1 MFGEAGDRACE
12 LIHTGVFAAAV
23 ARMNA
28 VICRLSRSLAMN
40 IQHHLLRTFIAVA
53 AARTVTRA
61 AAVLHLTQP
70 AVSGHLRVLEDE
82 LQLKLFERG
91 TSGMRLT
98 RAGELLLPHAQGVI
112 AATDQFKLLSSQLLD
127 RRVEKVRLGTILD
140 PEFLRVGALLASVV
154 EKYPLLDVELQHG
167 ITMQWV
173 DKLLKGE
180 LDAGFG
186 LGAIDD
192 ARIECRW
199 LTEVDHVVVYPAAWA
214 SRLKK
219 ISWAE
224 LARMPWIHPPEH
236 SPQRRLLIGIFER
249 YRLTPTQSVQAD
261 QESTMSSLVAAGVGL
276 SIMREDLARAAQQR
290 GQVRIWPPGRASTP
304 LHFIYAATRSD
315 DPVVVSI
322 RDAALAMWDPLR
334 ASPIA
339 PKKKINK
346 NN

>member
-1 MFGEAGDRACE
+1 MAGNPVC
-12 LIHTGVFAAAV
+12 TP
-23 ARMNA
+23 
-28 VICRLSRSLAMN
+28 RLFAMN

-53 AARTVTRA
+53 AARTVTKA
-61 AAVLHLTQP
+61 AAMLHLTQP

-91 TSGMRLT
+91 AAGMRLT
-98 RAGELLLPHAQGVI
+98 RAGELLLPHAQSVL
-112 AATDQFKLLSSQLLD
+112 AAADQFKLLSTQLLN
-127 RRVEKVRLGTILD
+127 RRAEKVRLGTILD

-154 EKYPLLDVELQHG
+154 EKHPLLDVELQHG

-173 DKLLKGE
+173 EQLLKGE

-199 LTEVDHVVVYPAAWA
+199 LTEVNHVVVYPAGWA
-214 SRLKK
+214 ARLKK
-219 ISWAE
+219 IDWPE

-236 SPQRRLLIGIFER
+236 SPQRRLLVGIFER

-290 GQVRIWPPGRASTP
+290 GQVKIWSPGRASTP
-304 LHFIYAATRSD
+304 LHFIYAASRSD
-315 DPVVVSI
+315 DPIVVSI
-322 RDAALAMWDPLR
+322 RDAALAIWDPLR
-334 ASPIA
+334 EARSA

-346 NN
+346 NK